1 MNFRAFGLAT
11 FGVVAFVGSAA
22 AHHSFSMFDQTKV
35 ITLKGTVKEFEWT
48 NPHTW
53 IRIMVNDETGKPVLW
68 AIEGSSPARLRTIG
82 LHANSMKPG
91 DVVTVSLNPMKDGTR
106 GGRFVQAVL
115 PDGHTAVRDNVGDE
129 NDTVEIPVQD

>member
-1 MNFRAFGLAT
+1 MTHKALGLAAFAT
-11 FGVVAFVGSAA
+11 VALAGPAA

-35 ITLKGTVKEFEWT
+35 VTLKGTVRDFEWA

-53 IRIMVNDETGKPVLW
+53 IRIMVNDESGKPMLW

-91 DVVTVSLNPMKDGTR
+91 DIVTVSFNPMKDGTR

-115 PDGHTAVRDNVGDE
+115 SDGHTAIRDNVGDE
-129 NDTVEIPVQD
+129 DEVNEIPVGN